1 MKRYIYLVQGQ
12 AHLVRKY
19 EGLAL
24 RKNADTLFLTY
35 DKHLDGALFFP
46 ESTWAE
52 GRNILLNEARKS
64 DDYEYYIFCDDDIE
78 FEQGSWDE
86 FEDHLRRYCPGIGIP
101 IFPKTRNSALRFPRL
116 RCQPFFVNDEQLIAF
131 HCDVVKDGVV
141 LPYYTNFDE
150 INWWASCE
158 IQQILIQ
165 NFYVL
170 SALQFNDIIIT
181 NTCKK
186 RYKSEFEHHAS
197 FRDVVHE
204 WLEKQFKRPYRLT
217 SHYFPL
223 RLYRLL
229 FRALRSKVK
238 RYMQGSRSVPKSLPE
253 QLLLPESEI
262 LVRYQRGTDG

>member
-1 MKRYIYLVQGQ
+1 MKHFVYLVQGQ

-19 EGLAL
+19 AGLAS
-24 RKNADTLFLTY
+24 RKDADALFLTY
-35 DKHLDGALFFP
+35 DEPMDDAFFCP
-46 ESTWAE
+46 GSTWAE
-52 GRNILLNEARKS
+52 GRNILLSEARKS
-64 DDYEYYIFCDDDIE
+64 DGYEYYIFCDDDIK

-86 FEDHLRRYCPGIGIP
+86 FEHYLRGYNPGIGIP
-101 IFPKTRNSALRFPRL
+101 IFPKTRNSALQFPRL

-131 HCDVVKDGVV
+131 HKDVVQDEIV
-141 LPYYTNFDE
+141 LPYYTNFDA

-165 NFYVL
+165 NFYAL
-170 SALQFNDIIIT
+170 SALQFNNIIIT

-204 WLEKQFKRPYRLT
+204 WLEKQFKRRYILT

-223 RLYRLL
+223 RLHRLM
-229 FRALRSKVK
+229 FRILHSRVR
-238 RYMQGSRSVPKSLPE
+238 RYISGSRSVPELLPE
-253 QLLLPESEI
+253 KLLLPESEI
-262 LVRYQRGTDG
+262 LVRYQRGTGG